1 MPHACL
7 HNSLI
12 ASAILLKGGHG
23 VDSEVCTDVLYEKSI
38 DSYTLFQHKRIQT
51 FNLHGT
57 GCSLSSAIASY
68 LALGL
73 ELRDAVEKGIGFLQ
87 NAINISKDI
96 RLGRGNGP
104 VVTNIYK

>member
-1 MPHACL
+1 
-7 HNSLI
+7 
-12 ASAILLKGGHG
+12 
-23 VDSEVCTDVLYEKSI
+23 
-38 DSYTLFQHKRIQT
+38 
-51 FNLHGT
+51 
-57 GCSLSSAIASY
+57 